1 MKEAYVILPIR
12 RRDTK
17 GSLIGENPCG
27 LAPKMKAD
35 TLTNRGSLINVI
47 WEIRTPYRNG
57 NCSVKISPGNI
68 LV

>member
-1 MKEAYVILPIR
+1 MGNA
-12 RRDTK
+12 
-17 GSLIGENPCG
+17 PCG

-57 NCSVKISPGNI
+57 NCSVKISPGI
-68 LV
+68 

>member
-1 MKEAYVILPIR
+1 VKEAYVILPIR
-12 RRDTK
+12 RRDTP
-17 GSLIGENPCG
+17 GSLSKKPCG
-27 LAPKMKAD
+27 GAPKMKAD